1 MIDTL
6 KDNEK
11 QISITYN
18 TREEALERMEY
29 MTELLVKSIPG
40 NFRYTDRTIRSIGGG
55 QTSVVFKIEEI

>member
-11 QISITYN
+11 QISITYK
-18 TREEALERMEY
+18 TREEALDRLEY

-40 NFRYTDRTIRSIGGG
+40 NFRYSDRTIRSIGEG
-55 QTSVVFKIEEI
+55 QTTVVFKIEEV